1 MDAVVS
7 ITTNDDERPDPAVE
21 EEVVQS
27 LLTAAASDC
36 KVLAAQVSTRLSVPD
51 ARVKI
56 KTLQLILNCL
66 TSKHRT
72 VVRDQITNRPTEIRL
87 LRRYHVWNH
96 NDGSVRWLHRPLIQ
110 YRWYMSCDVC
120 LARIQS
126 FGQPFRHRHKSLLA
140 RCNSSS
146 ASLIRSLA
154 TSLGTSFA
162 VAQQRSQIC

>member
-72 VVRDQITNRPTEIRL
+72 AVRDQITNRSKQIVL
-87 LRRYHVWNH
+87 LGHCHVWNH
-96 NDGSVRWLHRPLIQ
+96 RRL
-110 YRWYMSCDVC
+110 
-120 LARIQS
+120 
-126 FGQPFRHRHKSLLA
+126 
-140 RCNSSS
+140 
-146 ASLIRSLA
+146 
-154 TSLGTSFA
+154 
-162 VAQQRSQIC
+162 